1 MALASI
7 LGRQIHTLKAPL
19 AKFPLCLLH
28 TSSKFFIMRLLR
40 CSMIKT
46 FSGVSKSSISNDES
60 DNLLG
65 GVEGIWIQT
74 SRSKWSFGGCLIIKS
89 NEFKKSRNC
98 EKNSSGSSIVE
109 CILAKKNG
117 YQSKRRIDNFHSI
130 RFDERPSC
138 NRRSSGKLQATSG
151 DRLHRVGVEVENIPV
166 AMRTLVITYASK
178 WRETERPS
186 LAHSSSK
193 LNFWVCHKLKY
204 ETEENMWLNKWPIE
218 WIQ

>member
-138 NRRSSGKLQATSG
+138 NRRSSGKLQAI
-151 DRLHRVGVEVENIPV
+151 VYI
-166 AMRTLVITYASK
+166 ASASNSSHHL
-178 WRETERPS
+178 RE
-186 LAHSSSK
+186 
-193 LNFWVCHKLKY
+193 
-204 ETEENMWLNKWPIE
+204 
-218 WIQ
+218 